1 MVLNLDCWVRWYRA
15 LALASIEEEEE
26 EEEAHKTLGDPPL
39 RKHASFFGECISA
52 FWGRLLN

>member
-26 EEEAHKTLGDPPL
+26 EEEAHKTLGDPPYESTPHFL
-39 RKHASFFGECISA
+39 VNVFLPSGAGS
-52 FWGRLLN
+52 